1 LYPIV
6 IPKLLWI
13 VWYMHESVWFCPP
26 GMKLTF
32 QQFVFL
38 LFFFHQSP
46 QRNWKFK
53 YFLAVTYEDALN
65 LCTQLDY
72 STVLSFN
79 VLLRKGFTPTIHII
93 ASLKEHLFD
102 YCIAL
107 LLFFWKG
114 FNQFMHCINQF
125 IWWYHCTF
133 SYWLMPWVCFVRIML
148 CCFIHL

>member
-1 LYPIV
+1 VNRV
-6 IPKLLWI
+6 IYARISVILPSW
-13 VWYMHESVWFCPP
+13 HEINNSAICF
-26 GMKLTF
+26 F
-32 QQFVFL
+32 IVFL
-38 LFFFHQSP
+38 SSITTKKLKIQILFSCYIWRRTEFVLLKAP
-46 QRNWKFK
+46 NWII
-53 YFLAVTYEDALN
+53 
-65 LCTQLDY
+65 
-72 STVLSFN
+72 VLSFN
-79 VLLRKGFTPTIHII
+79 VLLRKGFTHTIHII